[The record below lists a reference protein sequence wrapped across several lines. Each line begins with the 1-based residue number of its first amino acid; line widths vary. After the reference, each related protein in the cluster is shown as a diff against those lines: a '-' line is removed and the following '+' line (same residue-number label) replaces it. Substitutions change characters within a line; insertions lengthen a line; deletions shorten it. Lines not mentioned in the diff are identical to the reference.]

1 MIKREYYDRV
11 FYLTQLKR
19 VSRDEVKEMET
30 IIRTFNDRFTLCS
43 KCGAQIRHAQR
54 ILQNWLNQQEIIED
68 VISSIEPNPD
78 PVLVKEANL
87 DIDVDEVEAE
97 KVGCLKC
104 RSKKKTTTTT
114 TKTTRKP
121 RIKK

>member
-19 VSRDEVKEMET
+19 VSRDEVKEMEA

-54 ILQNWLNQQEIIED
+54 ILQNWLNQQEVIED
-68 VISSIEPNPD
+68 VIASIEPNPD

-104 RSKKKTTTTT
+104 GSKNKTTT

-121 RIKK
+121 KLKK

>member
-1 MIKREYYDRV
+1 MIKKEYYDRV
-11 FYLTQLKR
+11 LYLTQLKR
-19 VSRDEVKEMET
+19 VSKDEVKEIES
-30 IIRTFNDRFTLCS
+30 IIRTFNERFSLCS
-43 KCGAQIRHAQR
+43 KCGAQIKHAQR
-54 ILQNWLNQQEIIED
+54 ILTNWLNQQEVIED
-68 VISSIEPNPD
+68 VISSIEPND
-78 PVLVKEANL
+78 EPVLVKESNF

-121 RIKK
+121 KIK